1 MLDYAEYTID
11 GDGYQGNGHHRNGY
25 DHLEG
30 DWLAYYKVGKNFTH
44 KVKPE
49 DREDFLHD
57 LFLTFAG
64 VKAKYDAI
72 GKELTTG
79 GLVRIA
85 QYEVADYWRKWYHR
99 NQNSDCGRCSKRQ
112 RQECEAN
119 NSYGSKCPKAV
130 KQESLDTIVEDGN
143 GGSTPLHELIADDNA
158 DFIPRLEAKLI
169 LEAYPQ
175 RFVQLAYK
183 KYAGYRLTD
192 SEAHYY
198 WRERKKAQKKLVEVS

>member
-1 MLDYAEYTID
+1 MLDYAEYTIED
-11 GDGYQGNGHHRNGY
+11 DSYQDNGHHPPQADY

-30 DWLAYYKVGKNFTH
+30 DWLDYYKVGKNFTH

-57 LFLTFAG
+57 LFLSFAR
-64 VKAKYDAI
+64 VKMSYDTR

-85 QYEVADYWRKWYHR
+85 QYEVADYWRKWYRR
-99 NQNSDCGRCSKRQ
+99 NQNSDCGGCSKRQ
-112 RQECEAN
+112 RKACEAN
-119 NSYGSKCPKAV
+119 DSYGSKCPKAI
-130 KQESLDTIVEDGN
+130 QLESLDKLVEDSEGN
-143 GGSTPLHELIADDNA
+143 KIELNQLLADDNA
-158 DFIPRLEAKLI
+158 DFIPRLEAKLVV
-169 LEAYPQ
+169 EAYPV

-198 WRERKKAQKKLVEVS
+198 WRERKKAQKNLV

>member
-1 MLDYAEYTID
+1 MLDYAEYTIG

-25 DHLEG
+25 DQLQG

-112 RQECEAN
+112 RQKCEAN

-169 LEAYPQ
+169 LEAYPK

-183 KYAGYRLTD
+183 RYAGYALTS
-192 SEAHYY
+192 SERNYY
-198 WRERKKAQKKLVEVS
+198 YKEQKKAQKTLV